1 MNIDEAILLIKQ
13 ELSKAEKI
21 HPEWPTDKIH
31 AAAIVSE
38 ESGELVQA
46 CNDYVNDIFDRS
58 TKEKYH
64 KIVMQTEAIH
74 TAVTAIRFL
83 INM

>member
-1 MNIDEAILLIKQ
+1 MAISFDEAILLIKQ
-13 ELSKAEKI
+13 ELNRAEKI
-21 HPEWPTDKIH
+21 HPVWPTDKIH

-46 CNDYVNDIFDRS
+46 CNNYKNRDPEQYETALWLNV
-58 TKEKYH
+58 K
-64 KIVMQTEAIH
+64 TEAIH

>member
-1 MNIDEAILLIKQ
+1 MTFEDAILLIKQ
-13 ELSKAEKI
+13 ELERAEKL
-21 HPEWPTDKIH
+21 HPVWPTDKIH

-46 CNDYVNDIFDRS
+46 CNNILNYIGCTEEDYYKVK
-58 TKEKYH
+58 KEA
-64 KIVMQTEAIH
+64 VH

>member
-1 MNIDEAILLIKQ
+1 MKFEDAILRIKQ
-13 ELSKAEKI
+13 ELHRAETL
-21 HPEWPTDKIH
+21 HPVWPTDKIH

-46 CNDYVNDIFDRS
+46 CNNHESGDKSDLREMDHLRKKV
-58 TKEKYH
+58 EL
-64 KIVMQTEAIH
+64 EAIH